1 MNNTNINGK
10 HTNAFACVG
19 YNALGGCYQQN
30 GLSKLEYFTA
40 MAMQGVLSNDNGWT
54 DDDVDTEWV
63 SDTAIKFA
71 TKTLEKLENLGR
83 RSVLKLNYFKL

>member
-1 MNNTNINGK
+1 MNNANIENK
-10 HTNAFACVG
+10 DLPAFACVG
-19 YNALGGCYQQN
+19 YDALGGGLHQN